1 MTQYFAGVQKERR
14 RNRKGSE
21 TMAEMLITK
30 ETEEKRLKDF
40 QKIVENWDSIP
51 EYAKGK
57 LDGTIS
63 TIAAFCKCNAVT
75 EKTG

>member
-1 MTQYFAGVQKERR
+1 
-14 RNRKGSE
+14 
-21 TMAEMLITK
+21 MAEMLITK

-40 QKIVENWDSIP
+40 QKIAENWDNLP

-63 TIAAFCKCNAVT
+63 AISAICGNGTV
-75 EKTG
+75 EKVG